1 MIIDLISYSLDQN
14 HQDFVLKK
22 VEKNLLYLNHIKKKY
37 IIYCDF
43 LSLGNKDEIKIQLP
57 VFIKHKLI

>member
-22 VEKNLLYLNHIKKKY
+22 VEKNLFYLNHIKKKY

-43 LSLGNKDEIKIQLP
+43 LSLGNKDEINSLY
-57 VFIKHKLI
+57 